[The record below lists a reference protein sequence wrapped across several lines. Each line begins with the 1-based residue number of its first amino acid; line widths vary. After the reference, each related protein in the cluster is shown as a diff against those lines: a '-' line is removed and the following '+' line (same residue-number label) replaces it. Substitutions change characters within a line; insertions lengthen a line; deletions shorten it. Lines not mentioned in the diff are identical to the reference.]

1 MMRIMKR
8 NDPNNQPNLTQFSRI
23 NKTGSENS
31 RIIEENRGT
40 FSVIQA
46 SCNEFSNKNLPSL
59 IKSFKKI
66 GLKIST
72 S

>member
-8 NDPNNQPNLTQFSRI
+8 NDPNNQPNLAQFSRI

-31 RIIEENRGT
+31 RIVEENRGT
-40 FSVIQA
+40 FLIIQA
-46 SCNEFSNKNLPSL
+46 YCKEYSNKNLLFL
-59 IKSFKKI
+59 IKSYKKI
-66 GLKIST
+66 DLKILT